1 MGQISL
7 PVRIVHTKDLE
18 YPETIRYLSRVTI
31 DQRAGGILT
40 FDPLER
46 FYKILSEDI
55 FVADGPDNGMI
66 AGLLQNDPADG
77 EAADVAYSGIALG
90 ICESTAITFGNVVVS
105 NATAELQIVPNDEA
119 RSIGNALET
128 SSAVGDIITVM
139 VSLGWYGTT

>member
-1 MGQISL
+1 MSA
-7 PVRIVHTKDLE
+7 KDYKSIPGMLAGAN
-18 YPETIRYLSRVTI
+18 LSTSQYKVVMFAST
-31 DQRAGGILT
+31 AG
-40 FDPLER
+40 EVV
-46 FYKILSEDI
+46 
-55 FVADGPDNGMI
+55 VADGPDNGMI

-90 ICESTAITFGNVVVS
+90 ICESTAITFGNVVAS

-128 SSAVGDIITVM
+128 SSAVGDIIKVM